1 MRIIKTTLVA
11 GLISILA
18 MFSAQA
24 EKVKIGDPGWT
35 GATAIAN
42 LLAAVVTDKMG
53 GEAELVPGNNTAIY
67 AAIDRGKG
75 EIDVHPDIWLPN
87 QEAYTND
94 LVPKG
99 TLKLSSKPYEGN
111 QGYCVSQ
118 QFAKKMNITAIEDLA
133 RPEVVKAMDSDGN
146 GKGEFWIGADG
157 WASANVNQVK
167 LRDYGLYD
175 AGIEAVRAA
184 EAVKNARVLDSIKK
198 GEGYAFYCYKPHAIW
213 GMADVVML
221 TEPKYDPAK
230 YKMIQPKADAD
241 WYKKSYVA
249 SKDALKQIQIGWATS
264 LESQSPAIVEF
275 FKNFQLTADDVS
287 AMAYA
292 VSILTKGVE
301 FLFKK
306 NKVTYLKGF
315 GSFIS
320 DKKILVK
327 GEDGKKKEIEAKN
340 IIIAT
345 GSEAMPMP
353 NVEFDEK
360 TILSSTGALSLKE
373 VPKSLVVVGGGY
385 IGLEMGLIFAKWIY
399 LTKCTRIAEIKL
411 TERKK

>member
-11 GLISILA
+11 GLISLFA
-18 MFSAQA
+18 TFSSFA

-67 AAIDRGKG
+67 GAIDRSKG
-75 EIDVHPDIWLPN
+75 EIEVHPDIWLPN
-87 QEAYTND
+87 QQAYTND

-118 QFAKKMNITAIEDLA
+118 KFAKKFNITAIEDLG

-175 AGIEAVRAA
+175 AGIEPIRAA

-198 GEGYAFYCYKPHAIW
+198 DEGYAFYCYKPHAIW

-221 TEPKYDPAK
+221 TEPKFDEAK
-230 YKMIQPKADAD
+230 YKMVQPKEDAD

-249 SKDALKQIQIGWATS
+249 SKDALKQIQIGWGTS
-264 LESQSPAIVEF
+264 LEAKSPAIVDF
-275 FKNFQLTADDVS
+275 FKNFQLSADDVS
-287 AMAYA
+287 LMAFQI
-292 VSILTKGVE
+292 SVE
-301 FLFKK
+301 KK
-306 NKVTYLKGF
+306 DPADVARTWMKNNKSKV
-315 GSFIS
+315 
-320 DKKILVK
+320 
-327 GEDGKKKEIEAKN
+327 DGW
-340 IIIAT
+340 
-345 GSEAMPMP
+345 
-353 NVEFDEK
+353 
-360 TILSSTGALSLKE
+360 L
-373 VPKSLVVVGGGY
+373 
-385 IGLEMGLIFAKWIY
+385 GL
-399 LTKCTRIAEIKL
+399 
-411 TERKK
+411 

>member
-1 MRIIKTTLVA
+1 MKIIKSTLVA
-11 GLISILA
+11 GLISVLSI
-18 MFSAQA
+18 FSANA

-198 GEGYAFYCYKPHAIW
+198 NEGYACLLY
-213 GMADVVML
+213 
-221 TEPKYDPAK
+221 
-230 YKMIQPKADAD
+230 
-241 WYKKSYVA
+241 
-249 SKDALKQIQIGWATS
+249 TS
-264 LESQSPAIVEF
+264 PSPR
-275 FKNFQLTADDVS
+275 D
-287 AMAYA
+287 
-292 VSILTKGVE
+292 
-301 FLFKK
+301 
-306 NKVTYLKGF
+306 
-315 GSFIS
+315 
-320 DKKILVK
+320 
-327 GEDGKKKEIEAKN
+327 
-340 IIIAT
+340 
-345 GSEAMPMP
+345 
-353 NVEFDEK
+353 
-360 TILSSTGALSLKE
+360 
-373 VPKSLVVVGGGY
+373 
-385 IGLEMGLIFAKWIY
+385 
-399 LTKCTRIAEIKL
+399 
-411 TERKK
+411 